1 MKGRLLSRLMP
12 ARGRAG
18 TDPAIGT
25 RRCAVIVV
33 GDKASFGHAEGC
45 RASAGGLGPQSLG
58 EALTRAL
65 PLGSA

>member
-1 MKGRLLSRLMP
+1 LNV
-12 ARGRAG
+12 AQTAAG
-18 TDPAIGT
+18 MMAGIGE
-25 RRCAVIVV
+25 AVIVV

-45 RASAGGLGPQSLG
+45 PASAGALRPRSLG